1 MIFTSKIFA
10 FSDSI
15 ALKKKNILENQKKQ
29 RKSWF
34 YKDIKF

>member
-15 ALKKKNILENQKKQ
+15 ALKKKTFWRIKKNNV
-29 RKSWF
+29 RAGFTKT
-34 YKDIKF
+34 